1 MRIRP
6 GKGRSL
12 IAGILML
19 VVMVVGLFLMPGGN
33 IPGIRSPMGGAL
45 TVFRI
50 VWIAFGLI
58 GAGAAFYNAFSPK
71 GMALYE
77 VDMEP
82 DRRERDPNEG
92 PFCPKC
98 GRPVA
103 QEDKFCRNCGTA
115 L

>member
-6 GKGRSL
+6 GKTRSL

-19 VVMVVGLFLMPGGN
+19 VVMVVGLFLMPGR
-33 IPGIRSPMGGAL
+33 GILGVPSPMGGAISA
-45 TVFRI
+45 FRI

-58 GAGAAFYNAFSPK
+58 GAGAAFYNAFSRK
-71 GMALYE
+71 GVALYE
-77 VDMEP
+77 IDMEDDEEG
-82 DRRERDPNEG
+82 DRRADG

-98 GRPVA
+98 GKPVGKN
-103 QEDKFCRNCGTA
+103 DKFCRNCGTA